1 MPGTQPNCGRA
12 RNINMDFLPERAE
25 DRNDNR
31 DSPSC
36 PYQVMPSLSTDER
49 AELKADIA
57 ARGVL
62 VPVEY
67 DEVGNILDGHH
78 RVELCGELGI
88 INWPRFVRTGLSEE
102 EKRQHARRLNLAR
115 RHLDQAQRRD
125 LIAAELREA
134 PDASNRKIAAGLG
147 VDDKTVATVRADLE
161 STAEIPQLKERK
173 GRDGKARKIVQ
184 FLPATE
190 AEEKGLAIS
199 AKALNER
206 KRAAYRE
213 SSDNL
218 ARVLS
223 DATALTPSGRK
234 FPVVYA
240 DPSWRRKAGFSN
252 RSYENHYPTMTWAE
266 IAALPVK
273 DMLLPDAW
281 VFLWIP
287 RAHLLALHPVEI
299 ETPHG
304 PVTVKMPL
312 AWAIARAW
320 GCDDYSTCF
329 IWTKTDEENP
339 EDHGSGL
346 IVWDQDEI
354 LCLFKRGR
362 GRPMPKGADKF
373 GSNHRER
380 PREHSRKP
388 EHYRT
393 MIQRMTRGLPVLE
406 LFARV
411 DADNPLP
418 EGWTAWGN
426 QAGGVSVEISAIA
439 EAGPAPPATPSIP
452 IDDDTFEIPAFLWR
466 GDPACNVS
474 RDAPPKP
481 SLGGA

>member
-1 MPGTQPNCGRA
+1 MQDIANEGET
-12 RNINMDFLPERAE
+12 
-25 DRNDNR
+25 RNDNR
-31 DSPSC
+31 DDSQP
-36 PYQVMPSLSTDER
+36 PYQVMPPLAVDER

-67 DEVGNILDGHH
+67 DERGNILDGHH
-78 RVELCGELGI
+78 RVEICAELGI
-88 INWPRFVRTGLSEE
+88 TNWPRFVRTGLSEG
-102 EKRQHARRLNLAR
+102 EKRQLARGLNLHR
-115 RHLDQAQRRD
+115 RHLDPQQRRD

-134 PDASNRKIAAGLG
+134 PEASNRKIAVGLG

-161 STAEIPQLKERK
+161 STAEIPQLNERK

-184 FLPATE
+184 FVPATE
-190 AEEKGLAIS
+190 AEEKGLALS

-206 KRAAYRE
+206 KRSEYRE

-218 ARVLS
+218 ARALS
-223 DATALTPSGRK
+223 DATALTPGGRK

-240 DPSWRRKAGFSN
+240 DPSWRRKAGFGN

-329 IWTKTDEENP
+329 VWTKTDEDNP

-388 EHYRT
+388 EHYRQ
-393 MIQRMTRGLPVLE
+393 MIQRMTRGLPVL
-406 LFARV
+406 AV
-411 DADNPLP
+411 A
-418 EGWTAWGN
+418 A
-426 QAGGVSVEISAIA
+426 
-439 EAGPAPPATPSIP
+439 
-452 IDDDTFEIPAFLWR
+452 DDDTLEIPPFLRR
-466 GDPACNVS
+466 GDPACVVS
-474 RDAPPKP
+474 RDANPRRPANAG
-481 SLGGA
+481 GGA